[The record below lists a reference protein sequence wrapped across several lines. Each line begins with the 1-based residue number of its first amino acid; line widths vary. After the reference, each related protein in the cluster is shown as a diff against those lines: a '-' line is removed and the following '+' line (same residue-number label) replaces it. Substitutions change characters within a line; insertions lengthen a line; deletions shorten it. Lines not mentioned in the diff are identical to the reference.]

1 MGGLNGGANNIPVCN
16 KRCIFFSLV
25 KVLHHAPMPPLARDL
40 VPFFLMTC
48 SVMELKQDLL
58 TVQVMELAIQ
68 TTVLD
73 MLMMLVWCVEKV
85 SK

>member
-1 MGGLNGGANNIPVCN
+1 ML
-16 KRCIFFSLV
+16 
-25 KVLHHAPMPPLARDL
+25 PLARDL
-40 VPFFLMTC
+40 VTFFLMTC

-58 TVQVMELAIQ
+58 IVQVMELAIQ

-73 MLMMLVWCVEKV
+73 IEMMLVWCVVKV